1 MQLQEIFV
9 AGGACASIVGLL
21 IRGSAMQIQHPY
33 LLFLGDAPDQ
43 LAAKTAQGIAQW
55 RRDWCLGQ
63 LRLAGCK
70 ADLGLPE
77 LTLQQAVAEGART
90 LILGVANRGGVINE
104 IWLPTLLEA
113 LDRGMDVAS
122 GLHRRLV
129 DVPVLA
135 DRARMLGRSLFDVRH
150 PSRDFAVGT
159 GARRPGKRLLAV
171 GTDCSIGKMYTTLA
185 LEEEMRRRGMKADF
199 RATGQTGIFIA
210 GDGVSI
216 DAVVADFISGA
227 VEWLAPANDPDH
239 WDLVEGQGSLFHP
252 SYAGVSLGL
261 LHGAQPDL
269 LVMCHEPGRPHMRGL
284 PHYRLPHLGACVEA
298 NLSAA
303 RRTNPDVKLLG
314 FSLNTSLLD
323 ARAAERALREVEDQF
338 GLPAVDPLRTGVT
351 KLVDAIR

>member
-1 MQLQEIFV
+1 
-9 AGGACASIVGLL
+9 
-21 IRGSAMQIQHPY
+21 MQIQHPY
-33 LLFLGDAPDQ
+33 LLFLGDAPDP

-55 RRDWCLGQ
+55 RPQWCLGQ
-63 LRLAGCK
+63 LRLSGAK

-77 LTLQQAVAEGART
+77 MTVADAAARGART

-104 IWLPTLLEA
+104 GWLPTLLEA
-113 LDRGMDVAS
+113 LDRGLDLAS
-122 GLHRRLV
+122 GLHRRLAE
-129 DVPVLA
+129 VPALA
-135 DRARMLGRSLFDVRH
+135 ERARARGRQLFDVRH
-150 PSRDFAVGT
+150 PTRDFAVGS

-185 LEEEMRRRGMKADF
+185 LEKEMRARGVKADF

-210 GDGVSI
+210 GSGVSI

-261 LHGAQPDL
+261 LHGAQPDF

-284 PHYRLPHLGACVEA
+284 PQYRLPDLEACIEA
-298 NLSAA
+298 NLTAA
-303 RRTNPDVKLLG
+303 RLTNPEVRLLG
-314 FSLNTSLLD
+314 FSLNTSALD
-323 ARAAERALREVEDQF
+323 DGAASRALRETEARF
-338 GLPAVDPLRTGVT
+338 GLPAVDPLRTGVAP
-351 KLVDAIR
+351 LADAIG

>member
-1 MQLQEIFV
+1 MQLH
-9 AGGACASIVGLL
+9 
-21 IRGSAMQIQHPY
+21 HPY

-55 RRDWCLGQ
+55 RPDWCLGQ

-77 LTLQQAVAEGART
+77 LTLQRAVAEGART
-90 LILGVANRGGVINE
+90 LIVGVANRGGVINE

-113 LDRGMDVAS
+113 LDRGMDLAS
-122 GLHRRLV
+122 GLHRKLA
-129 DVPVLA
+129 DVPALA

-150 PSRDFAVGT
+150 PSRDFAVAT

-185 LEEEMRRRGMKADF
+185 LEQEMRRRGMKADF

-210 GDGVSI
+210 GDGISI

-227 VEWLAPANDPDH
+227 VEWLSPANDPDH

-303 RRTNPDVKLLG
+303 RLTNPDVKLLG

-323 ARAAERALREVEDQF
+323 ATAAERALREVENQF
-338 GLPAVDPLRTGVT
+338 GLPVVDPLRTGVA

>member
-1 MQLQEIFV
+1 MQLH
-9 AGGACASIVGLL
+9 
-21 IRGSAMQIQHPY
+21 HPY

-55 RRDWCLGQ
+55 RPDWCLGQ

-90 LILGVANRGGVINE
+90 FIVGVANRGGVINE

-113 LDRGMDVAS
+113 LDRGMDLAS
-122 GLHRRLV
+122 GLHRKLA
-129 DVPVLA
+129 DVPALA

-150 PSRDFAVGT
+150 PSRDFPVAT

-185 LEEEMRRRGMKADF
+185 LEQEMRRRGMKADF

-227 VEWLAPANDPDH
+227 VEWLSPANDPDH

-303 RRTNPDVKLLG
+303 RLTIPDVKLLG

-323 ARAAERALREVEDQF
+323 AGAADRALRDVEDQF
-338 GLPAVDPLRTGVT
+338 GLPAVDPLRTGVA

>member
-1 MQLQEIFV
+1 MQLH
-9 AGGACASIVGLL
+9 
-21 IRGSAMQIQHPY
+21 HPY

-55 RRDWCLGQ
+55 RPDWCLGQ

-77 LTLQQAVAEGART
+77 LTLQRAVAEGART
-90 LILGVANRGGVINE
+90 LIVGVANRGGVINE

-113 LDRGMDVAS
+113 LDRGMDLAS
-122 GLHRRLV
+122 GLHRKLA
-129 DVPVLA
+129 DVPALA

-150 PSRDFAVGT
+150 PSRDFAVAT

-185 LEEEMRRRGMKADF
+185 LEQEMRRRGMKADF

-210 GDGVSI
+210 GDGISI

-227 VEWLAPANDPDH
+227 VEWLSPANDPDH

-303 RRTNPDVKLLG
+303 RLTNPDVKLLG

-323 ARAAERALREVEDQF
+323 AGAAERALRDVEDQF
-338 GLPAVDPLRTGVT
+338 GLPAVDPLRTGVA